1 MLNCVLSAGVR
12 LSAFAC
18 RGKTLAS
25 SRRWPGIV
33 QPFMQPKCAAA
44 EGSVQ
49 PVWSCVGSR
58 KRRGPPEEAWAAR
71 FVPPHALLPLDGD
84 DSSLEAPRPE
94 PTISSHEASSELDD
108 CSSRI
113 GRKCA
118 SRDCSFL
125 VHTHPSFGDFC
136 CKMCEKNSGGR
147 HGKKCERRAYRPS
160 QTSKLPR
167 RMLKSEEVA
176 FRSGAVAVGDW
187 RDASEPDCLAVRRG
201 DRFLKAEPWDD
212 DDAWLYAWR
221 WRRDDGGGG
230 DRRQEGYVPY
240 MALSPASF
248 APALPHLIAV

>member
-1 MLNCVLSAGVR
+1 MWWR
-12 LSAFAC
+12 L
-18 RGKTLAS
+18 
-25 SRRWPGIV
+25 
-33 QPFMQPKCAAA
+33 
-44 EGSVQ
+44 
-49 PVWSCVGSR
+49 
-58 KRRGPPEEAWAAR
+58 GPQ
-71 FVPPHALLPLDGD
+71 PHALLPLDGD

-94 PTISSHEASSELDD
+94 PTISSHDASSELDD
-108 CSSRI
+108 CSS
-113 GRKCA
+113 

-176 FRSGAVAVGDW
+176 FRSGAVAVRDW
-187 RDASEPDCLAVRRG
+187 HDASEPDSLAVRRG
-201 DRFLKAEPWDD
+201 DRFRAAEPWEL
-212 DDAWLYAWR
+212 DDAWLYVWR
-221 WRRDDGGGG
+221 EDG
-230 DRRQEGYVPY
+230 REGWVPY

>member
-33 QPFMQPKCAAA
+33 QPSMQPKCAAA
-44 EGSVQ
+44 EGIVQ
-49 PVWSCVGSR
+49 PVWSCEWLR

-71 FVPPHALLPLDGD
+71 YTRFVRPPRAPLPLDGD
-84 DSSLEAPRPE
+84 DSSLEAPRSE
-94 PTISSHEASSELDD
+94 PTISSHDASSELDD

-176 FRSGAVAVGDW
+176 FRSGTVAVRDW
-187 RDASEPDCLAVRRG
+187 HDASELDSLAVRRG

-230 DRRQEGYVPY
+230 DQRQEGWVPSLHL
-240 MALSPASF
+240 MPAQMR
-248 APALPHLIAV
+248 L

>member
-1 MLNCVLSAGVR
+1 M
-12 LSAFAC
+12 
-18 RGKTLAS
+18 KTGCS
-25 SRRWPGIV
+25 KP
-33 QPFMQPKCAAA
+33 Q
-44 EGSVQ
+44 
-49 PVWSCVGSR
+49 
-58 KRRGPPEEAWAAR
+58 EAWAAQYAL
-71 FVPPHALLPLDGD
+71 FVGPPRALLPSDGD
-84 DSSLEAPRPE
+84 DSSPEAPRSE
-94 PTISSHEASSELDD
+94 PMISSHDASSELDD

-147 HGKKCERRAYRPS
+147 HGKKCERRAYPEAAPSSPRPS

-176 FRSGAVAVGDW
+176 FRSGAVAVRDW

-201 DRFLKAEPWDD
+201 DRFLKAKPWEH

-230 DRRQEGYVPY
+230 DQRQEGWVPY

-248 APALPHLIAV
+248 APPLPRPIAG